1 MLVGRN
7 IYIFRLKVSHEQYL
21 ESLFDGD
28 DNQSNNKRF
37 WSYIKS
43 LRGDQ
48 ISISALNFMGKLVTK
63 RVEKVK
69 ALSHQY
75 QQVFTQEDTTSF
87 PKLGKSPYGK
97 MPKINITTEGVE
109 KLLKQLNPNK
119 AVGPD
124 MLPTQ
129 VMKDHAELITPML
142 SKIFQ
147 QSLDTGDVPNDWR
160 NANITSQVTEHYHQ
174 TTGQYHLHLS
184 HVNCWNIYCSVTS
197 WHIMIDMEF

>member
-1 MLVGRN
+1 
-7 IYIFRLKVSHEQYL
+7 
-21 ESLFDGD
+21 
-28 DNQSNNKRF
+28 
-37 WSYIKS
+37 
-43 LRGDQ
+43 
-48 ISISALNFMGKLVTK
+48 MGKLVTK

-160 NANITSQVTEHYHQ
+160 NANITALFKKGDRTLPPNYRPLSLTSISCKLLEPILFSNIMAHYDRY
-174 TTGQYHLHLS
+174 GIFK
-184 HVNCWNIYCSVTS
+184 NINQHGFRKRHSCETHY
-197 WHIMIDMEF
+197 